1 MANVQNPADSL
12 YSSDDEPQVV
22 APPQPQLPSS
32 ITSVWDHPLVE
43 MIKEPLPAGSV
54 AKQKVSWK
62 CLAPG
67 CGKQWN
73 GANSSKV
80 LAHGSRD
87 PDYCLSM
94 HVQACKGTASKEE
107 IDLFCSLIKKNARRK
122 TANKRANDIIS
133 EDLAASA
140 AVVSDAIQ
148 EKKKSRRSQGFAS
161 ANPDLSINAEDG
173 RQLDVQSSFDKGTIS
188 GCNSADLD
196 SAIAQL
202 VYCKGLPF
210 SFAECPYFKRMLE
223 VARCAPRGYKPP
235 KKDILGGEML
245 DLAYK
250 TQLARDIDKLLVDAD
265 IYGLSFFGDGAT
277 IHKCPLVNVFA
288 SALNCPAVLIE
299 IIDCTATLLE
309 GEKKDG
315 AFISSL
321 FIPVM
326 EALDVLRDK
335 ADLVLFDGGSNF
347 QLAGR
352 IIQARFPRITVV
364 HGLEHILSLVFEDIS
379 KISVV
384 RVSFVCFVC
393 IHDTLISLAQL
404 IILSTHIS
412 N

>member
-1 MANVQNPADSL
+1 MADVPNPADSL
-12 YSSDDEPQVV
+12 ADDEVV

-32 ITSVWDHPLVE
+32 IQSVWDHPLVE
-43 MIKEPLPAGSV
+43 MIQEPLPAGSV

-73 GANSSKV
+73 GANSSKA

-87 PDYCLSM
+87 PDYCLQL
-94 HVQACKGTASKEE
+94 HVQACKGTASREA
-107 IDLFCSLIKKNARRK
+107 IDLFCSLIQKRARKK
-122 TANKRANDIIS
+122 TATKRANDIIS

-140 AVVSDAIQ
+140 AIVSDAIQ
-148 EKKKSRRSQGFAS
+148 EKKKSRQGSQGFAS
-161 ANPDLSINAEDG
+161 ANPDLSRKAENG
-173 RQLDVQSSFDKGTIS
+173 RQLDVQSSFEKGTIS

-223 VARCAPRGYKPP
+223 IARCAPRGYQPP
-235 KKDILGGEML
+235 KKGILGGEML

-250 TQLARDIDKLLVDAD
+250 AQLGRDMEKLLIDSE

-277 IHKCPLVNVFA
+277 IRKCPLVNIFA
-288 SALNCPAVLIE
+288 SALNSPAVLIE
-299 IIDCTATLLE
+299 IVDCTARLLE

-321 FIPVM
+321 FLPVM
-326 EALDVLRDK
+326 EALDKLKDK
-335 ADLVLFDGGSNF
+335 ADIVFFDGGSNF

-364 HGLEHILSLVFEDIS
+364 HGLEHVLSLVFEDIS
-379 KISVV
+379 KISVI
-384 RVSFVCFVC
+384 RVSLV
-393 IHDTLISLAQL
+393 
-404 IILSTHIS
+404 
-412 N
+412 